1 MSLNYLLLDIG
12 KIIGQFI
19 FDILYFPIW
28 WYSKG
33 FLKILTWSKNFL
45 VTRFQM
51 LAIAVWIK
59 NIFTPMYGQRD
70 WAGMIISF
78 LTRLIQ
84 ILVRMV
90 IMVFWFI
97 YAMGVIALWICL
109 PLIIGYQILFQLNLI
124 NSF

>member
-1 MSLNYLLLDIG
+1 
-12 KIIGQFI
+12 
-19 FDILYFPIW
+19 
-28 WYSKG
+28 
-33 FLKILTWSKNFL
+33 
-45 VTRFQM
+45 M

>member
-19 FDILYFPIW
+19 FDILYFPVW

-33 FLKILTWSKNFL
+33 FVKIFTWAKNFL
-45 VTRFQM
+45 VTRFQL

-84 ILVRMV
+84 IFVRMV
-90 IMVFWFI
+90 IMVFWLVYTI
-97 YAMGVIALWICL
+97 GAIAVWICL
-109 PLIIGYQILFQLNLI
+109 PVIIGYQILFQLSLI